1 MSKQTIYLSAFAASL
16 LLLAAAGRA
25 VAGQPRTHD
34 GFFLRLSAGGGTANT
49 EIDIPGAK
57 TKLNGGTGDV
67 NFAIG
72 AVVANNLALHAT
84 VFGWLVSDPDAEVD
98 SLGSGTADGDLDL
111 TAFGA
116 GLTYYFMPANI
127 YISGSVGAGKLSFDS
142 PVGDFES
149 DRGLAG
155 ELTVGKEWW
164 IGGGWGLG
172 LSGSF
177 GFHSIPDGD
186 VDENWTGN
194 SSALRL
200 SATMN

>member
-1 MSKQTIYLSAFAASL
+1 MSRLAIHLGAFTASL
-16 LLLAAAGRA
+16 LLLATADHA
-25 VAGQPRTHD
+25 VAGSPRTHD

-49 EIDIPGAK
+49 EIDVPGAK
-57 TKLNGGTGDV
+57 TKLDGSTGDV
-67 NFAIG
+67 NFAVG
-72 AVVANNLALHAT
+72 GTVAKNLALHGT
-84 VFGWLVSDPDAEVD
+84 VFGWLVSDPDVEVD
-98 SLGSGTADGDLDL
+98 SLGTGSAEGDLDL

-149 DRGLAG
+149 DRGLVG

-186 VDENWTGN
+186 IDENWKGN
-194 SSALRL
+194 NFALRL